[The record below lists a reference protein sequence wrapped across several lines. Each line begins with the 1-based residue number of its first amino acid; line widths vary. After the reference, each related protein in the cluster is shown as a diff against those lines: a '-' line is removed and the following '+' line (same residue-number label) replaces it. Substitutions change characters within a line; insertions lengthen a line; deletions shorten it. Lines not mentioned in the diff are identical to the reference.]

1 MSRRRLLPPRLVQP
15 SAETVVMAGTPALKD
30 DMLYGAEQIRLE
42 LKLRTRKQVYRLRET
57 GKSPIFLWPDGTLAA
72 RRSAL
77 TAWILSLEEE
87 AMQGVA
93 KDRGRS

>member
-1 MSRRRLLPPRLVQP
+1 MSRRRLLPPRLVAP
-15 SAETVVMAGTPALKD
+15 SAETVTAGTPTLKD

-42 LKLRTRKQVYRLRET
+42 LKLRTKKQVYRLRET

-77 TAWILSLEEE
+77 KAWILRLEEE

-93 KDRGRS
+93 KIRDKP